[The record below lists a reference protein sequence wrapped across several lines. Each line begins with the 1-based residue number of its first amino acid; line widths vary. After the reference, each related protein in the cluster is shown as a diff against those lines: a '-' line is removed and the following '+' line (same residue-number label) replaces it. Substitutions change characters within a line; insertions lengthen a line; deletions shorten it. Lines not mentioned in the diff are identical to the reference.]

1 MSANLGNELFASSQ
15 LIPAIVQDAKT
26 LQVLMLGW
34 MNRESFEATQKT
46 KLCTFFSRSRQKLW
60 VKGESSGNFLH
71 VEALFYDC
79 DNDCLLVK
87 ANPDGPTCH
96 TGNTACFFREIKL
109 ENENK

>member
-1 MSANLGNELFASSQ
+1 MNANLSNELFATSE

-34 MNRESFEATQKT
+34 MNRESFEMTQKT

-71 VEALFYDC
+71 IVEMFYDC
-79 DNDCLLVK
+79 DSDCLLVK
-87 ANPDGPTCH
+87 ASPDGPTCH
-96 TGNTACFFREIKL
+96 TGNTSCFYREIKS
-109 ENENK
+109 EE